1 MDKSTQE
8 LLHKLRFTYSDNGSG
23 YNSDFT
29 LTLQKA
35 ADLIE
40 ELTKEP
46 MDKTQW
52 FPIETVPNDY
62 EPFDIWNGYQ
72 RYTDCIIGKPTYSG
86 FSSHVRE
93 QKIIYKDSTDCD
105 GDVWEEVQGATH
117 WTRFTPPEASNQ
129 WLIRKE
135 PNTKDT
141 YYVAEGIPPD
151 EVLMVYR
158 IVK

>member
-8 LLHKLRFTYSDNGSG
+8 LLHKLRFTYSNNGSG

-46 MDKTQW
+46 MNKTQW
-52 FPIETVPNDY
+52 FPIETVPNDC
-62 EPFDIWNGYQ
+62 EPFDVWNGYQ
-72 RYTDCIIGKPTYSG
+72 RYTDCTIGKPKYSG
-86 FSSHVRE
+86 RLKEHN
-93 QKIIYKDSTDCD
+93 KIIYKDSIDCD
-105 GDVWEEVQGATH
+105 GDVWEEVKDVTN
-117 WTRFTPPEASNQ
+117 WTRFTPPEASSQ

-135 PNTKDT
+135 PNTKDM
-141 YYVAEGIPPD
+141 YYVVEGTPPD
-151 EVLMVYR
+151 DVLMVYG
-158 IVK
+158 IVKG

>member
-8 LLHKLRFTYSDNGSG
+8 LLHKLQFTYSDNGSG

-46 MDKTQW
+46 MNKTQW

-62 EPFDIWNGYQ
+62 EPFDVWNGYQ
-72 RYTDCIIGKPTYSG
+72 RYIDCSIGSPTYSD
-86 FSSHVRE
+86 SYSRPN
-93 QKIIYKDSTDCD
+93 KIIYEDYYNCD
-105 GDVWEEVQGATH
+105 GPVWEEVKGATH
-117 WTRFTPPEASNQ
+117 WSRFTPPEASNQ

-135 PNTKDT
+135 PGTKDT
-141 YYVAEGIPPD
+141 YFVAEGTPPD
-151 EVLMVYR
+151 EVLSVYG

>member
-8 LLHKLRFTYSDNGSG
+8 LLDKLRFTYSDNGSG

-40 ELTKEP
+40 GLIQKL
-46 MDKTQW
+46 
-52 FPIETVPNDY
+52 
-62 EPFDIWNGYQ
+62 
-72 RYTDCIIGKPTYSG
+72 
-86 FSSHVRE
+86 SSVQHE
-93 QKIIYKDSTDCD
+93 S
-105 GDVWEEVQGATH
+105 EVD
-117 WTRFTPPEASNQ
+117 Q

-151 EVLMVYR
+151 DVLMVYG